1 MTLARSHVGMREIP
15 GPTHNQ
21 AIVDWWQDMGAPF
34 RDDETPWCGAFMDH
48 ILRSSGEETVE
59 TGQVARKWLNLPVTL
74 DEPAVGCVVVLWRES
89 PTSWKGHAGF
99 LVGKTETGDLL
110 LLGGNQHDAVTVEA
124 FPASRVLGYRWPDG
138 QPDREFYN
146 VPTLNNEQ
154 IAALTPATAPAHD
167 HATVSARSTRS
178 VDIPSDD
185 LYILPASPEPG
196 SSEERTALVLDQDGD
211 GTAAVGMSHDILLD
225 PDILATDPEAD
236 DGQIPALDRFDLDDV
251 EIATIG
257 TGATS
262 YEAWV

>member
-1 MTLARSHVGMREIP
+1 MATEAKWLTLARSHVGMREIP

-99 LVGKTETGDLL
+99 LVGKTEAGELL
-110 LLGGNQHDAVTVEA
+110 ILGGNQHDAVTIES
-124 FPASRVLGYRWPDG
+124 FPTSRVLGYRWPDG
-138 QPDREFYN
+138 QPDRDFYN
-146 VPTLNNEQ
+146 VPTLSDEQ
-154 IAALTPATAPAHD
+154 IAALTPAAAPAHD
-167 HATVSARSTRS
+167 HVTVSARSTRS
-178 VDIPSDD
+178 VDSLSDD
-185 LYILPASPEPG
+185 MCMLPTSAETDG
-196 SSEERTALVLDQDGD
+196 SLMPPLDGFHQDD
-211 GTAAVGMSHDILLD
+211 A
-225 PDILATDPEAD
+225 
-236 DGQIPALDRFDLDDV
+236 

-257 TGATS
+257 TSVTV
-262 YEAWV
+262 YETWV